1 VKWCKVFEDK
11 GLGLYFYF
19 ISEIKSLFSRDALG
33 NVFKIEDLILPVNA
47 GAFSSGGLGF
57 IEL

>member
-19 ISEIKSLFSRDALG
+19 ISEIKSLFSRDGLG
-33 NVFKIEDLILPVNA
+33 KVFKIDDLILPVKA
-47 GAFSSGGLGF
+47 GAFQLRRTGLY
-57 IEL
+57 

>member
-19 ISEIKSLFSRDALG
+19 ISEIKSLFSRDGLG
-33 NVFKIEDLILPVNA
+33 KVFKIEDLILPVKG
-47 GAFSSGGLGF
+47 GAFQFRWNGPY
-57 IEL
+57 